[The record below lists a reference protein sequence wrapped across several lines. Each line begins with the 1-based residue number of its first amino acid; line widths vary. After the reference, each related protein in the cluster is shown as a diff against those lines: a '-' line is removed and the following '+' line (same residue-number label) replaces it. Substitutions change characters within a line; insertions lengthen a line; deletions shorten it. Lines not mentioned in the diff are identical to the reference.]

1 VTPDGLDHL
10 DKMIAK
16 AEQDHTEALASD
28 DVNELARTERD
39 RRYWSTRRATAQVAE
54 QKRSGTTVEFGSTV
68 RISRDGEEQTYR
80 IVGADEADPADGAL
94 SHNAPLARALLGK
107 SKGDEI
113 AVGGTRLSGLSSN
126 PLTRIATPRV
136 GTLSQDS
143 LRVILVVFAPGTS
156 HSSGR

>member
-1 VTPDGLDHL
+1 MNKAFVKESDDARASNPLPDRPIPAGPNLVTPDGLDHL

-16 AEQDHTEALASD
+16 AEQDHTEALASG

-113 AVGGTRLSGLSSN
+113 AVGGKSIEIV
-126 PLTRIATPRV
+126 RIE
-136 GTLSQDS
+136 
-143 LRVILVVFAPGTS
+143 
-156 HSSGR
+156 